1 MTTETQELPEV
12 GEIVIA
18 TVKKTGDHGAY
29 VSLDEYD
36 NIQGFLHI
44 SEIAPGWVR
53 KVTKFVKEGDKK
65 VLLVKKI
72 QEDRAEIDLS
82 LKQISKEQRKKK
94 LLDVKRFEKEQSIL
108 KNIQDKAKLSSEEV
122 DELEEKLLS
131 KYKSVYDAI
140 IDIATKNISVI
151 DDLKIPKKITDEIEE
166 LSKKINLPTVEIRG
180 ILEMTSR
187 KPDGIEIIKKMLLD
201 AIKESQNEKIEIS
214 YLGAPR
220 YRLSII
226 AQDFKT
232 AEKTLKPIVEQIEKN
247 VSKLDGT
254 FKFSREESKTTCEG

>member
-94 LLDVKRFEKEQSIL
+94 LLDIKRLEKEQSIL

-151 DDLKIPKKITDEIEE
+151 DDLKISKKITDEIED

-214 YLGAPR
+214 YLGAPK

-254 FKFSREESKTTCEG
+254 FKFSREESKKTGEG

>member
-1 MTTETQELPEV
+1 MSTETQELPEV

-18 TVKKTGDHGAY
+18 TIKKTGDHGAY

-53 KVTKFVKEGDKK
+53 KVTRYVKEGDKK

-94 LLDVKRFEKEQSIL
+94 LLEVKRFEKEQGIL
-108 KNIQDKAKLSSEEV
+108 KNIQDKVKLSSEEV
-122 DELEEKLLS
+122 DDLEEKLLS
-131 KYKSVYDAI
+131 KYKSIYDAI
-140 IDIATKNISVI
+140 IEIGTKNINVI
-151 DDLKIPKKITDEIEE
+151 DDLEISEKIKKTIDE
-166 LSKKINLPTVEIRG
+166 LSKKIKLPSVEIRG
-180 ILEMTSR
+180 ILEMTNNKSN
-187 KPDGIEIIKKMLLD
+187 GIEIIRKILLD
-201 AIKESQNEKIEIS
+201 AIKESQNQNIKIL
-214 YLGAPR
+214 YLGAPK
-220 YRLSII
+220 YRLSIV

-232 AEKTLKPIVEQIEKN
+232 AEKTLKPILEKIEKN
-247 VSKLDGT
+247 ASKQSGT
-254 FKFSREESKTTCEG
+254 FKFSREESKKTGEG

>member
-1 MTTETQELPEV
+1 MSTETQELPEV

-18 TVKKTGDHGAY
+18 TIKKTGDHGAY

-36 NIQGFLHI
+36 DIQGFLHI

-53 KVTKFVKEGDKK
+53 KVTRYVKEGDKK

-94 LLDVKRFEKEQSIL
+94 LLDVKRFEKEQGIL
-108 KNIQDKAKLSSEEV
+108 KNIQDKVELSSEEV
-122 DELEEKLLS
+122 DDLEEKLLS

-140 IDIATKNISVI
+140 IEIGAKNISVI
-151 DDLKIPKKITDEIEE
+151 DDLEISEKIKKTIGE
-166 LSKKINLPTVEIRG
+166 LSKKIKLPTVEIRG
-180 ILEMTSR
+180 ILEMTNNKS
-187 KPDGIEIIKKMLLD
+187 DGIEIIRKILID
-201 AIKESQNEKIEIS
+201 AIKESQNEKIEIL
-214 YLGAPR
+214 YLGAPK

-232 AEKTLKPIVEQIEKN
+232 AEKTLKPILEKIEKN
-247 VSKLDGT
+247 ASKQSGT
-254 FKFSREESKTTCEG
+254 FKFSREESKKTGEG

>member
-1 MTTETQELPEV
+1 MSTETQELPEV

-18 TVKKTGDHGAY
+18 TIKKTGDHGAY

-53 KVTKFVKEGDKK
+53 KVTRYVKEGDKK

-94 LLDVKRFEKEQSIL
+94 LLEVKRFEKEQGIL
-108 KNIQDKAKLSSEEV
+108 KNIQDKVKLSSEEV

-131 KYKSVYDAI
+131 KYKSIYDAI
-140 IDIATKNISVI
+140 IEIGTKNINVI
-151 DDLKIPKKITDEIEE
+151 DDLEISEKIKKTIDE
-166 LSKKINLPTVEIRG
+166 LSKKIKLPSVEIRG
-180 ILEMTSR
+180 ILEMTNNKSN
-187 KPDGIEIIKKMLLD
+187 GIEIIRKILLD
-201 AIKESQNEKIEIS
+201 AIKESQNQKIKIL
-214 YLGAPR
+214 YLGAPK
-220 YRLSII
+220 YRLSIV

-232 AEKTLKPIVEQIEKN
+232 AEKTLKPILEKIEKN
-247 VSKLDGT
+247 TSKQNGT
-254 FKFSREESKTTCEG
+254 FKFSREESKKTGEG

>member
-187 KPDGIEIIKKMLLD
+187 KPDGIEIIKNMLLD

-254 FKFSREESKTTCEG
+254 FKFSREESKKTGEG

>member
-1 MTTETQELPEV
+1 MSTETQELPEV

-18 TVKKTGDHGAY
+18 TIKKTGDHGAY

-53 KVTKFVKEGDKK
+53 KVTKYVKEGDKK

-94 LLDVKRFEKEQSIL
+94 LLEVKRFEKEQGIL
-108 KNIQDKAKLSSEEV
+108 KNIQDKVKLSSEEV
-122 DELEEKLLS
+122 DDLEEKLLS
-131 KYKSVYDAI
+131 KYKSIYDAI
-140 IDIATKNISVI
+140 IEIGTKNINVI
-151 DDLKIPKKITDEIEE
+151 DDLEISEKIKKTIDE
-166 LSKKINLPTVEIRG
+166 LSKKIKLPSVEIRG
-180 ILEMTSR
+180 ILEMTNNKSN
-187 KPDGIEIIKKMLLD
+187 GIEIIRKILLD
-201 AIKESQNEKIEIS
+201 AIKESQNEKIEIL
-214 YLGAPR
+214 YLGAPK

-232 AEKTLKPIVEQIEKN
+232 AEKTLKPILEKIEKN
-247 VSKLDGT
+247 ASKQSGT
-254 FKFSREESKTTCEG
+254 FKFSREESKKTGEG

>member
-1 MTTETQELPEV
+1 
-12 GEIVIA
+12 
-18 TVKKTGDHGAY
+18 
-29 VSLDEYD
+29 
-36 NIQGFLHI
+36 
-44 SEIAPGWVR
+44 
-53 KVTKFVKEGDKK
+53 
-65 VLLVKKI
+65 
-72 QEDRAEIDLS
+72 
-82 LKQISKEQRKKK
+82 
-94 LLDVKRFEKEQSIL
+94 LDVKRFEKEQSIL

-122 DELEEKLLS
+122 DGLEEKLLS

-140 IDIATKNISVI
+140 IDIATKNISLI
-151 DDLKIPKKITDEIEE
+151 DDLKISKKITDEIEE

-201 AIKESQNEKIEIS
+201 AIKESQNEKIEIL
-214 YLGAPR
+214 YLGAPK

-232 AEKTLKPIVEQIEKN
+232 AEKTLKPIVEKIEKN

-254 FKFSREESKTTCEG
+254 FKFSREESKKTGEG

>member
-151 DDLKIPKKITDEIEE
+151 DDLKISKKITDEIEE

-187 KPDGIEIIKKMLLD
+187 KPDGIEIIKNMLLD

-254 FKFSREESKTTCEG
+254 FKFSREESKKTGEG

>member
-1 MTTETQELPEV
+1 MTTEIQELPEI

-72 QEDRAEIDLS
+72 QADRAEIDLS

-108 KNIQDKAKLSSEEV
+108 KNIQDKVKLSS
-122 DELEEKLLS
+122 DEIDDLEEKLLS

-140 IDIATKNISVI
+140 IEIATKNISVL
-151 DDLKIPKKITDEIEE
+151 DDLGISKKIMDVIEE
-166 LSKKINLPTVEIRG
+166 LGKKINIPTVEIRG
-180 ILEMTSR
+180 ILEMTS
-187 KPDGIEIIKKMLLD
+187 KKSDGIEIIKKILLD
-201 AIKESQNEKIEIS
+201 AIQESQNEKIEIS

-232 AEKTLKPIVEQIEKN
+232 AEKTLKPIIEKIEKN

-254 FKFSREESKTTCEG
+254 FKFSREESKKTGEG

>member
-1 MTTETQELPEV
+1 MSTETQELPEV

-18 TVKKTGDHGAY
+18 TIKKTGDHGAY

-53 KVTKFVKEGDKK
+53 KVTRYVKEGDKK

-94 LLDVKRFEKEQSIL
+94 LLEVKRFEKEQGIL
-108 KNIQDKAKLSSEEV
+108 KNIQDKVKLSSEEV
-122 DELEEKLLS
+122 DDLEEKLLS
-131 KYKSVYDAI
+131 KYKSVYDAMI
-140 IDIATKNISVI
+140 EIGTKNISVI
-151 DDLKIPKKITDEIEE
+151 DDLEISEKIKKTIDE
-166 LSKKINLPTVEIRG
+166 LSKKIKLPTVEIRG
-180 ILEMTSR
+180 ILEMTNNKS
-187 KPDGIEIIKKMLLD
+187 DGIEIIRKILLD
-201 AIKESQNEKIEIS
+201 AIKESQNEKIEIL
-214 YLGAPR
+214 YLGAPK

-226 AQDFKT
+226 AQNFKT
-232 AEKTLKPIVEQIEKN
+232 AEKTLKPILEKIEKN
-247 VSKLDGT
+247 TSKQNGT
-254 FKFSREESKTTCEG
+254 FKFSREESKKTGEG

>member
-1 MTTETQELPEV
+1 MSTETQELPEV

-18 TVKKTGDHGAY
+18 TIKKTGDHGAY

-53 KVTKFVKEGDKK
+53 KVTRYVKEGDKK

-94 LLDVKRFEKEQSIL
+94 LLEVKRFEKEQGIL
-108 KNIQDKAKLSSEEV
+108 KNIQDKVKLSSEEV
-122 DELEEKLLS
+122 DDLEEKLLS
-131 KYKSVYDAI
+131 KYKSIYDAI
-140 IDIATKNISVI
+140 IEIGTKNINVI
-151 DDLKIPKKITDEIEE
+151 DDLEISEKIKKTIDE
-166 LSKKINLPTVEIRG
+166 LSKKIKLPSVEIRG
-180 ILEMTSR
+180 ILEMTNNKSN
-187 KPDGIEIIKKMLLD
+187 GIEIIRKILLD
-201 AIKESQNEKIEIS
+201 AIKESQNEKIEIL
-214 YLGAPR
+214 YLGAPK

-232 AEKTLKPIVEQIEKN
+232 AEKTLKPILEKIEKN
-247 VSKLDGT
+247 ASKQSGT
-254 FKFSREESKTTCEG
+254 FKFSREESKKTGEG

>member
-1 MTTETQELPEV
+1 MSTETQELPEV

-18 TVKKTGDHGAY
+18 TIKKTGDHGAY

-53 KVTKFVKEGDKK
+53 KVTKYVKEGDKK

-72 QEDRAEIDLS
+72 QANRAEIDLS

-94 LLDVKRFEKEQSIL
+94 LLDVKRFEKEQGIL
-108 KNIQDKAKLSSEEV
+108 KNIQDKVKLSSEEV

-131 KYKSVYDAI
+131 KYKSVYDAV
-140 IDIATKNISVI
+140 IDIGTNNINVI
-151 DDLKIPKKITDEIEE
+151 DDLEISEKIKKTIDE
-166 LSKKINLPTVEIRG
+166 LSKKIKLPTVEIRG
-180 ILEMTSR
+180 ILEMTNNKS
-187 KPDGIEIIKKMLLD
+187 DGIEIIRKILLD
-201 AIKESQNEKIEIS
+201 AIKESQNQKITIL
-214 YLGAPR
+214 YLGAPK
-220 YRLSII
+220 YRLSIV

-232 AEKTLKPIVEQIEKN
+232 AEKTLKPILEKIEKN
-247 VSKLDGT
+247 TSKQNGT
-254 FKFSREESKTTCEG
+254 FKFSREESKKTGEG

>member
-1 MTTETQELPEV
+1 MSTETQELPEV

-18 TVKKTGDHGAY
+18 TIKKTGDHGAY

-53 KVTKFVKEGDKK
+53 KVTKYVKEGDKK

-94 LLDVKRFEKEQSIL
+94 LLEVKRFEKEQGIL
-108 KNIQDKAKLSSEEV
+108 KNIQDKVKLSSEEV
-122 DELEEKLLS
+122 DDLEEKLLS
-131 KYKSVYDAI
+131 KYKSIYDAI
-140 IDIATKNISVI
+140 IEIGTKNINVI
-151 DDLKIPKKITDEIEE
+151 DDLEISEKIKKTIDE
-166 LSKKINLPTVEIRG
+166 LSKKIKLPTVEIRG
-180 ILEMTSR
+180 ILEMTNNKSN
-187 KPDGIEIIKKMLLD
+187 GIEIIRKILLD
-201 AIKESQNEKIEIS
+201 AIKESQNEKIEIL
-214 YLGAPR
+214 YLGAPK

-232 AEKTLKPIVEQIEKN
+232 AEKTLKPILEKIEKN
-247 VSKLDGT
+247 ASKQSGT
-254 FKFSREESKTTCEG
+254 FKFSREESKKTGEG

>member
-1 MTTETQELPEV
+1 MTTEIQELPEI

-18 TVKKTGDHGAY
+18 TIKKTGDHGAY

-53 KVTKFVKEGDKK
+53 KVTKYVKEGDKK

-94 LLDVKRFEKEQSIL
+94 LLEKEQGIL
-108 KNIQDKAKLSSEEV
+108 KNIQDKVKLSSKEI
-122 DELEEKLLS
+122 DDLEEKLLS

-140 IDIATKNISVI
+140 IAIATKNISVI
-151 DDLKIPKKITDEIEE
+151 DDLGFSEKIKSTIEE
-166 LSKKINLPTVEIRG
+166 LSTKIKLPSVEIRG
-180 ILEMTSR
+180 ILEMTSN
-187 KPDGIEIIKKMLLD
+187 KPDGIEIIRKILLD
-201 AIKESQNEKIEIS
+201 AIKENKNEKIEIL
-214 YLGAPR
+214 YLGAPK
-220 YRLSII
+220 YRLSIV

-232 AEKTLKPIVEQIEKN
+232 AEKSLKPILEKIEKN
-247 VSKLDGT
+247 TSKLNGMY
-254 FKFSREESKTTCEG
+254 KFSREGSKKTGEG